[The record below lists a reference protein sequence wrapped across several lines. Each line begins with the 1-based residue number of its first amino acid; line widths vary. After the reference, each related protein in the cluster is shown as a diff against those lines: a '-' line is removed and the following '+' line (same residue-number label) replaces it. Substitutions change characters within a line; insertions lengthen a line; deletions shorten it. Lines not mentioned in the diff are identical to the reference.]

1 MSKRIYHGFS
11 SERYGWK
18 NPHRKYSKLSKY
30 KIEKILDCFVR
41 DLTIKEAFLEL
52 SSSRKKEPIS
62 EKTIGRK
69 YREMRSLF
77 VGGALTYL
85 ELFGG
90 AGAIALI
97 GIPPLEL
104 EGKINSARF
113 ELDPKSLEPKVRIKP
128 YKKRGSYI
136 EMEYTKFWFE
146 RALREYAWRNLSINQ
161 VWVIADFSLVKM
173 MQRKNESDWNSFI
186 DYGYDYVAET
196 NWSLGRHDFNLREEE
211 LWEKVYSTAHS
222 SETSYHER
230 MLRDMKW
237 LMNRHPLGSRI
248 GIKTRHEFQP
258 SSSELR
264 EACLAWFPNG
274 YLRQT

>member
-1 MSKRIYHGFS
+1 MSKRLYHGFS

-30 KIEKILDCFVR
+30 KIEKILSCFVR

-69 YREMRSLF
+69 YKEMRALF
-77 VGGALTYL
+77 VQGALTYL

-90 AGAIALI
+90 AGAAALI
-97 GIPPLEL
+97 GVPPRMLEN
-104 EGKINSARF
+104 KINGERYV
-113 ELDPKSLEPKVRIKP
+113 LDHKTMEPKVRIRP
-128 YKKRGSYI
+128 YKQRGSYI
-136 EMEYTKFWFE
+136 EHEYIKFCLE
-146 RALREYAWRNLSINQ
+146 RALRDYAWNNLSVNQ
-161 VWVIADFSLVKM
+161 VWVLADFSLVKM
-173 MQRKNESDWNSFI
+173 MQRKVEADWKGFI

-196 NWSLGRHDFNLREEE
+196 NWSSGRYDFNLREDE
-211 LWEKVYSTAHS
+211 LWEKIYSTSRS
-222 SETSYHER
+222 SESSYHER
-230 MLRDMKW
+230 VLRDMKW
-237 LMNRHPLGSRI
+237 LMNRHPLGTRI
-248 GIKTRHEFQP
+248 GIRTRHEFMP

-274 YLRQT
+274 YLR